1 MNTNHYCVMDFE
13 TGGLN
18 TETCQITQICA
29 IMLNPRTLRVEP
41 NGIFNSEVQPIWEEE
56 KAIAA
61 GWSPVDQKALDKT
74 RKTKE
79 KLNESPPFKIVW
91 EKYLQFHKKF
101 NPTRSMYKAPIMV
114 GYNII
119 NFDMPITERLC
130 QKFGPTYKDR
140 GALFSSMHCYDVFD
154 MFEGYTENNPNIQG
168 MTLLDCAKWMGI
180 KVDENSLHDALTD
193 VKVTANIFVKLL
205 HLQREVA
212 KQTDFTRAYKD
223 KELLI

>member
-1 MNTNHYCVMDFE
+1 MNTNYYAITDYE
-13 TGGLN
+13 TSSLN
-18 TETCQITQICA
+18 TQTCQITQICT
-29 IMLNPRTLRVEP
+29 IVLNPRTLRVEP
-41 NGIFNSEVQPIWEEE
+41 NGIFNSEIQPIWEEDR
-56 KAIAA
+56 AIAA
-61 GWSPVDQKALDKT
+61 GWAPVEQKALDIT
-74 RKTKE
+74 RKSKE

-101 NPTRSMYKAPIMV
+101 NPTRSAYKAPIMV

-140 GALFSSMHCYDVFD
+140 GALFSPIHKYDVFD
-154 MFEGYTENNPNIQG
+154 MFEGYTENNPTIQSQK
-168 MTLLDCAKWMGI
+168 LSDAAKWMGI

-193 VKVTANIFVKLL
+193 VKVTANIFVKLM